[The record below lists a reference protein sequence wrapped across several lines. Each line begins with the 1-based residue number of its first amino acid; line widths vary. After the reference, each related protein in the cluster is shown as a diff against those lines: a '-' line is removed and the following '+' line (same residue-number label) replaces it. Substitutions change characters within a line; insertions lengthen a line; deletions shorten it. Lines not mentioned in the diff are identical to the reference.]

1 MTSPSPETTLQP
13 DVSLEQTLLDQALL
27 DPAQLAVLNLADGES
42 AAVIG
47 APGSGKTTTLV
58 EFVADRVRGRGY
70 SPSEVLVLVPTR
82 TGATALRD
90 RLALRLAIPTNG
102 PMARSANSI
111 AFQLVQGAET
121 QAARPS
127 PTLLTGGEQD
137 QIIAELLQG
146 HLDENTGP
154 NWPASLGP
162 EVRRLRGFRTEL
174 RDLMMRAVEYG
185 VTPARLAALGQ
196 TAGRPEWVAAAEFV
210 SGYEEVKDQT
220 RPGQFDSTE
229 LAQFAAAVVHDAAP
243 GAAGAA
249 TLGTLAGLRLLIVD
263 DAQEVTQAT
272 LTLLAQFAARGVTI
286 VFFGDPDISTG
297 SFHGA
302 HPDALGRLGTYLAGL
317 AQGRVAQGRVA
328 QGRVAQGRVVQ
339 GAAAPGQRPQT
350 RAVRTLYLDT
360 VYRHGPTVRGVVS
373 EITSRIGAAAA
384 GPQRAGV
391 AAEMAADAVPTD
403 AMPMDAVS
411 MDAVPT
417 DAVPTDAVPTDA
429 VPTDA
434 VPTDAVPTDTV
445 QTVVVA
451 SPADQLSVIARRLR
465 ERHVLGKVPWS
476 RMAVIVRTGSL
487 VPALSKGLAALEV
500 PTQVATAQTALRDE
514 FAVRAFILA
523 LDVTLGRRTLDAQ
536 AAVELLRGP
545 LGGLDPITLRRLRAA
560 LRLIDL
566 ADTEI
571 DTGTDADT
579 DTETGTGTDADTDTL
594 HGPASTA
601 GTAPQS
607 APAAAAPAR
616 SPDELLVAA
625 LTVPGTLDR
634 IDNRTARRAA
644 ACGASLAAASV
655 EYAAGAT
662 IEELL
667 WGLWTRSGLATTWF
681 DQAQGTGIGAD
692 EANHNLDAVVAL
704 FSAAQRYVERT
715 PAAPPLLF
723 LEHLVDTDV
732 PEDTLAPRSLGDAVT
747 VSTGSGTIGQ
757 QFDIVVL
764 AGVQENVWPDLRI
777 RGSLL
782 GAGDLALAAVGEPAV
797 RASPT
802 EPGAPRV
809 SDGGAARLAVLHDE
823 LRMFAQAASRARHE
837 LLVTAISNDDNQ
849 PSVFLRLLPAADP
862 APLGRFPLSLRGM
875 VGRLRREVT
884 DAVRTADRAADRAVD
899 RAADR
904 GASVSLRAI
913 EEAATLARLAAE
925 GVAGAD
931 PAEWYGLTEP
941 STLQRLND
949 PDAGDEK
956 MRVSPSKM
964 ASFEACPLH
973 WLIGQIGGGTTN
985 TAANLGTIIH
995 KAMEDTPPA
1004 DPAARTPDALWA
1016 AVEARWGEL
1025 VFDSDWQSQV
1035 QKVEAR
1041 ALTDRL
1047 ASYLGD
1053 FDRSGG
1059 ELLSAEGRFTL
1070 DVGGAVLSGTI
1081 DRVERLADGRAVI
1094 VDLKTGK
1101 GDPTGDT
1108 GVVDHPQLGA
1118 YQLAFADGLIA
1129 GVEPGMDLAGAR
1141 LVIVSSGTQKQNYRN
1156 PTQQVFTS
1164 EELDAFRTR
1173 VGDDATA
1180 MGGAVFQAE
1189 IASHCLDPRSFGA
1202 CRIHII
1208 KQVSS

>member
-1 MTSPSPETTLQP
+1 LKP
-13 DVSLEQTLLDQALL
+13 DAQLEGALLGQAVL
-27 DPAQLAVLNLADGES
+27 DPAQLAVLDLADGVS
-42 AAVIG
+42 AAVVG

-58 EFVADRVRGRGY
+58 ELVADRVLNRGF

-90 RLALRLAIPTNG
+90 RLALRLGIPTNG
-102 PMARSANSI
+102 PLARSANSI

-121 QAARPS
+121 QAGRPN

-146 HLDENTGP
+146 HLEEGTGP
-154 NWPASLGP
+154 DWPVSLGAD
-162 EVRRLRGFRTEL
+162 VRRLRGFRTEL

-196 TAGRPEWVAAAEFV
+196 SHGRPEWVAAAEFV
-210 SGYEEVKDQT
+210 AGYEEAKDQS

-229 LAQFAAAVVHDAAP
+229 LAQFAAAVVRGAAAGP
-243 GAAGAA
+243 AGAA
-249 TLGTLAGLRLLIVD
+249 TLGTLAGLRLLILD

-272 LTLLAQFAARGVTI
+272 LTLLAEFAARGVAI

-302 HPDALGRLGTYLAGL
+302 HPDALGRLGMYLAGPAGL
-317 AQGRVAQGRVA
+317 ASAQA
-328 QGRVAQGRVVQ
+328 QVQ
-339 GAAAPGQRPQT
+339 TVP
-350 RAVRTLYLDT
+350 TLYLNT
-360 VYRHGPTVRGVVS
+360 VYRHGPALRAIVG
-373 EITSRIGAAAA
+373 EISSRIGAAAA
-384 GPQRAGV
+384 GPQRAGI
-391 AAEMAADAVPTD
+391 AASASADAGSVGASSADAVPG
-403 AMPMDAVS
+403 
-411 MDAVPT
+411 DAVPG
-417 DAVPTDAVPTDA
+417 DAVPGDA
-429 VPTDA
+429 
-434 VPTDAVPTDTV
+434 V

-465 ERHVLGKVPWS
+465 ERHVLGRVPWS

-523 LDVTLGRRTLDAQ
+523 LEVTLGRRPLHAQ

-560 LRLIDL
+560 LRLLDL
-566 ADTEI
+566 ADT
-571 DTGTDADT
+571 DT
-579 DTETGTGTDADTDTL
+579 DTDTDTNGDSTL
-594 HGPASTA
+594 DGDALVPAVSGPART
-601 GTAPQS
+601 
-607 APAAAAPAR
+607 
-616 SPDELLVAA
+616 PDELLVAA

-681 DQAQGTGIGAD
+681 EQAQGTGIGAD

-704 FSAAQRYVERT
+704 FSAAQRFVERT

-732 PEDTLAPRSLGDAVT
+732 PEDTLAPRSLGDAVA

-757 QFDIVVL
+757 EFDIVVL

-782 GAGDLALAAVGEPAV
+782 GAGDLALAAVGDAPA
-797 RASPT
+797 AGT
-802 EPGAPRV
+802 A
-809 SDGGAARLAVLHDE
+809 DGGAARLAVLHDE
-823 LRMFAQAASRARHE
+823 LRMFAQAASRARRE
-837 LLVTAISNDDNQ
+837 LLVTAINNDDNQ
-849 PSVFLRLLPAADP
+849 PSVFLRMLPAPDA

-884 DAVRTADRAADRAVD
+884 DAVSTAQHAAQRAGTPTGGL
-899 RAADR
+899 
-904 GASVSLRAI
+904 GASVSLRAL

-931 PAEWYGLTEP
+931 PTQWYGLSEP
-941 STLQRLND
+941 STVQRLND
-949 PDAGDEK
+949 PDSGDEK

-973 WLIGQIGGGTTN
+973 WLIGQIGGGSTN

-995 KAMEDTPPA
+995 KAMEDTPPNR
-1004 DPAARTPDALWA
+1004 PEARTPDALWA

-1035 QKVEAR
+1035 HKVEAR
-1041 ALTDRL
+1041 GLTDRL
-1047 ASYLGD
+1047 AAYLGD
-1053 FDRSGG
+1053 FERSGG
-1059 ELLSAEGRFTL
+1059 ELLSAEGHFTL
-1070 DVGGAVLSGTI
+1070 DVNGAVLSGTI

-1094 VDLKTGK
+1094 VDLKTGR
-1101 GDPTGDT
+1101 GDPTGDK

-1118 YQLAFADGLIA
+1118 YQLAFADGVIA
-1129 GVEPGMDLAGAR
+1129 GVDPGMDLAGAR

-1156 PTQQVFTS
+1156 PTQDVFTP

-1173 VGDDATA
+1173 VGDDATL

-1189 IASHCLDPRSFGA
+1189 IANHCLDPRSFGA